1 MQGIVNYWN
10 EERGYGFIKS
20 GGASDYFF
28 HISAIEGDE
37 NEFSQGCP
45 VEFEGRN
52 TNGQFRADVVKLQLS
67 DKLGAN
73 KAVSRKRRTDYT
85 LDYDGDF
92 TKLDAT
98 EMGACLNEVSEW
110 KLEAKLE
117 DAIKYFLPVP
127 ESDQIKSGKKSYVI
141 GRKGTGKTAI
151 VSYLSSVSNEEFSSE
166 KLSFKNF
173 PFNEL
178 YRLDDQQYTKP
189 NQYITLWKYIIYS
202 TVVRMMAQQPKIDPL
217 LKKKIRKVYPEP
229 NASDLKG
236 LLKKWTAGDFS
247 VSILGSG
254 FSFANF
260 FSRKSETTWVERV
273 DHLEEFIKHNCDT
286 STYLIMFDELDEDY
300 KEMLE
305 RFVGGG
311 YIHLLTSL
319 FKAVQ
324 DIRSIMDR
332 EGKRIFPV
340 VFLRDDIFD
349 LITDADK
356 TKWRDLT
363 TSLDWTLPKIKS
375 LLKYRIEKS
384 AGISNADFLET
395 WHSLFDNVSTPYAAG
410 RKSLHSL
417 DFITRSTQGRPRDYI
432 HYLQVCAES
441 QLENG
446 GGRIDKKTVVS
457 ADKTYSNYLKSE
469 LSDEIHGVIPDI
481 ANVFRVLSQI
491 RKWILSVEEF
501 TAVFD
506 DYVEKGLIQ
515 TQDSGFVLQ
524 TLFYF
529 SVVGNV
535 SRNHQVHIF
544 RHEHPEAVLNFS
556 ENLVIHRGLMK
567 SLQIL

>member
-1 MQGIVNYWN
+1 M
-10 EERGYGFIKS
+10 
-20 GGASDYFF
+20 
-28 HISAIEGDE
+28 
-37 NEFSQGCP
+37 
-45 VEFEGRN
+45 
-52 TNGQFRADVVKLQLS
+52 T
-67 DKLGAN
+67 
-73 KAVSRKRRTDYT
+73 
-85 LDYDGDF
+85 
-92 TKLDAT
+92 
-98 EMGACLNEVSEW
+98 ACLEEVADW

-117 DAIKYFLPVP
+117 DAIRYFLPVP
-127 ESDQIKSGKKSYVI
+127 ETELIKSGKKSYII

-151 VSYLSSVSNEEFSSE
+151 VSFLSGVSTEGISTE

-178 YRLDDQQYTKP
+178 YKLDNQQYTRP

-202 TVVRMMAQQPKIDPL
+202 NVVRMMADRPKVDPL
-217 LKKKIRKVYPEP
+217 LTKKIRKVYPEP
-229 NASDLKG
+229 NSSDLKG
-236 LLKKWTAGDFS
+236 LLRKWTAGDFS
-247 VSILGSG
+247 VSILGNG
-254 FSFANF
+254 FSFANWF
-260 FSRKSETTWVERV
+260 ARKADTTWIERV
-273 DHLEEFIKHNCDT
+273 DHLEEFIKKNCD
-286 STYLIMFDELDEDY
+286 SSKYLIMFDELDEDY
-300 KEMLE
+300 KDMME
-305 RFVGGG
+305 RFIDGG

-324 DIRSIMDR
+324 DIRGVM
-332 EGKRIFPV
+332 EPAEKKIFPI

-363 TSLDWTLPKIKS
+363 TTLEWTLPQIKS

-384 AGISNADFLET
+384 AGIANPDFLET
-395 WHSLFDNVSTPYAAG
+395 WHALFDNSSIPYAAG

-417 DFITRSTQGRPRDYI
+417 DFIARSTHGRPRDYI
-432 HYLQVCAES
+432 HYLQVCAQS

-446 GGRIDKKTVVS
+446 GGRIEQKTVVN

-469 LSDEIHGVIPDI
+469 LTDEIHGIIPDI
-481 ANVFRVLSQI
+481 GNVFRVLSQI

-501 TAVFD
+501 SAVFD
-506 DYVEKGLIQ
+506 EYSEKGLIK
-515 TQDSGFVLQ
+515 TKDSGFVLQ

-529 SVVGNV
+529 SVIGNV

-556 ENLVIHRGLMK
+556 EKIVIHRGLMK